1 MAKSTIL
8 VALLALVLVAHASAM
23 RREWG
28 RQGDSSSCERQV
40 DRVNLKP
47 CEQHIMQRIMGDQE
61 QYDSYDIRRS
71 TRSSDQQQR
80 CCDELNQMENT
91 QRCMCEALQQIMENQ
106 CDRLQDRQMVQQF
119 KRELMNLPQQCNF
132 RAPQRCDLD
141 VSGGR
146 C

>member
-8 VALLALVLVAHASAM
+8 VALLALVLVAHASA
-23 RREWG
+23 RHEWG
-28 RQGDSSSCERQV
+28 QRGDSSSCESQI

-47 CEQHIMQRIMGDQE
+47 CEQHIMQRIMGDHGR
-61 QYDSYDIRRS
+61 YDSYDIRR
-71 TRSSDQQQR
+71 TGSSDQQQR
-80 CCDELNQMENT
+80 CCDELNQMENN

-119 KRELMNLPQQCNF
+119 KRELMNLPQQCYF
-132 RAPQRCDLD
+132 RAPMHCDLD

>member
-8 VALLALVLVAHASAM
+8 VALLALVLVAHASA
-23 RREWG
+23 RRNWG
-28 RQGDSSSCERQV
+28 HQGDSSSCDRQV

-47 CEQHIMQRIMGDQE
+47 CEQHIMQRIMGDQD
-61 QYDSYDIRRS
+61 QYDSYYIRRS
-71 TRSSDQQQR
+71 GSSDDQQR

-119 KRELMNLPQQCNF
+119 KRELMNLPQQCYF
-132 RAPQRCDLD
+132 RTPQHCDLD

>member
-1 MAKSTIL
+1 GP
-8 VALLALVLVAHASAM
+8 M
-23 RREWG
+23 RRERG

-47 CEQHIMQRIMGDQE
+47 CEQHIMQRIMGEQE
-61 QYDSYDIRRS
+61 QYDSYDIRS

-80 CCDELNQMENT
+80 CCDELNEMENT
-91 QRCMCEALQQIMENQ
+91 QGCMCEALQQIMENQ

-119 KRELMNLPQQCNF
+119 KRELMSLPQQCNF

-146 C
+146 CS